1 MPKYKILNGAIHIH
15 TILSDGTADIDYISK
30 TAKKL
35 GLDYIIISDHNNK
48 SEEGIFNGVY
58 VISAEEITPN
68 SGNHY
73 LAFNTQ
79 NVILPNE
86 NPQIYVDEV
95 RKSGGFGFM
104 AHPFE
109 SEQRKNVFPSLKWK
123 DTSIVG
129 DGLELW
135 NWFSSWADNVNDA
148 NVFTLAYAYL
158 FKHSLISAP
167 CSECLKYWDDLNNSK
182 QEIFPAICGVDAHSL
197 LVRKYII
204 PLKIFPYKTM
214 LNTFCNSLSVL
225 DESDK
230 GFEFTKKQILNAL
243 KSGNNIM
250 YNRHE
255 GKISPEF
262 YVENSTGKVCAGECI
277 NLDESTYLKVK
288 SEKTALFRVFRNGE
302 LFQDG
307 TASHFYLKIKECGK
321 YRVEMYLNGKP
332 WAFTNPV
339 CVC

>member
-15 TILSDGTADIDYISK
+15 TILSDGSADIDYISK

-48 SEEGIFNGVY
+48 SEEGIYNGVY

-68 SGNHY
+68 NGNHY

-79 NVILPNE
+79 NIIAPNE
-86 NPQIYVDEV
+86 NPKIYVKEV

-109 SEQRKNVFPSLKWK
+109 SDKRKNVFPSLKWK

-148 NVFTLAYAYL
+148 NLFTLAYAYF
-158 FKHSLISAP
+158 FKHRLISAP
-167 CSECLKYWDDLNNSK
+167 CSECLKYWDDLNTSK
-182 QEIFPAICGVDAHSL
+182 QEIFPAISGVDAHAL
-197 LVRKYII
+197 LVKKYII

-214 LNTFCNSLSVL
+214 LNTFCNSLSVI
-225 DESDK
+225 DEADE
-230 GFEFTKKQILNAL
+230 GFEFTKKQILNAI
-243 KSGNNIM
+243 KNGNNVM

-255 GKISPEF
+255 GKLPPEF
-262 YVENSTGKVCAGECI
+262 YVENLTEKVSAGRCV
-277 NLDESTYLKVK
+277 NLDDNTYLKIK
-288 SEKTALFRVFRNGE
+288 SYKRALFKIFRNGE
-302 LFQDG
+302 AVKAVTDFNCN
-307 TASHFYLKIKECGK
+307 FKITQGGK
-321 YRVEMYLNGKP
+321 YRVEIYINGKP

-339 CVC
+339 SVC